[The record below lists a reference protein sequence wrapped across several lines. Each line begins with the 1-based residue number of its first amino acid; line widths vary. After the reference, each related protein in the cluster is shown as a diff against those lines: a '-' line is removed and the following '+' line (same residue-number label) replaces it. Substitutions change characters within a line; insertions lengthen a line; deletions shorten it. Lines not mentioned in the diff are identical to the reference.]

1 METPI
6 LNMSRGLF
14 KSVSIMES
22 LIERA
27 SDVVAELKEIRELLQ
42 LQNEQ
47 GRDTRLLTMEETA
60 EKLKVTIQT
69 LYNWRQAGVLLP
81 ILIGSRSYYR
91 LSDIIK
97 KGINS
102 NNHEEQTHQP

>member
-1 METPI
+1 MNTSI

-14 KSVSIMES
+14 KTVSIMES

-27 SDVVAELKEIRELLQ
+27 SEVVAELKEIRELLQ

-81 ILIGSRSYYR
+81 IMIGSRSYYR

-97 KGINS
+97 SGVNS
-102 NNHEEQTHQP
+102 NNHEAQTDQP

>member
-1 METPI
+1 MKTSI

-14 KSVSIMES
+14 KSVGIIES
-22 LIERA
+22 LAERA
-27 SDVVAELKEIRELLQ
+27 SDVIAELKEIKELLQ

-47 GRDTRLLTMEETA
+47 GRDTSLLTMEETA
-60 EKLKVTIQT
+60 ERLKVTIQT
-69 LYNWRQAGVLLP
+69 LYNWKQAGVLLP

-97 KGINS
+97 QGIMR
-102 NNHEEQTHQP
+102 HPGK

>member
-1 METPI
+1 MKTSI

-27 SDVVAELKEIRELLQ
+27 TDVVAELKEIKELLQ

-97 KGINS
+97 RGINA
-102 NNHEEQTHQP
+102 NYHEGQADQH